1 MLGWLDRMTALGAA
15 LLRAIAI
22 GLGLE
27 ADWFD
32 RHVTADPTVLF
43 RIFRYPPGVDDG
55 WGVGEHTDYGLLT
68 ILATDAQRRAAGARA
83 GRVDRR
89 AAGSRACS
97 SSTSA
102 TCSTG

>member
-1 MLGWLDRMTALGAA
+1 M
-15 LLRAIAI
+15 
-22 GLGLE
+22 
-27 ADWFD
+27 
-32 RHVTADPTVLF
+32 LF
-43 RIFRYPPGVDDG
+43 RIFRYPPEPESTTG

-68 ILATDAQRRAAGARA
+68 ILATDANGGLQVHAPG
-83 GRVDRR
+83 GLDRR